1 MYYTAAWKFK
11 YKNYG
16 NTWQSSQFVVVFGSH
31 HGTLST
37 ELWKLWIVNWSEHHC
52 AVLDVLASSRAAS
65 QAAMTWLS
73 GEYRS
78 RCCLTS
84 NWPFEWQPGLK
95 LSEPWFPPLI
105 PPSPP
110 PPTSCSYNLLSSCL
124 HIFITTLVLRIPM
137 KVFLGL
143 CFAQEPLCLPLFPD
157 SVTTSSPWTCTTVVD
172 AAWLTQELGC
182 GTTSSFALYPSTT
195 TSSNSTL
202 YTTAST

>member
-1 MYYTAAWKFK
+1 M
-11 YKNYG
+11 
-16 NTWQSSQFVVVFGSH
+16 
-31 HGTLST
+31 
-37 ELWKLWIVNWSEHHC
+37 NWSEHHC

-172 AAWLTQELGC
+172 AAWLSWVVGPLLHLPSIPPPPLLLTQHHSTPLLAPKVH
-182 GTTSSFALYPSTT
+182 SSVNTGQDTGRGSWGF
-195 TSSNSTL
+195 
-202 YTTAST
+202 